1 MSEIDL
7 DLIKAEL
14 PNYTPLGRSGLLPAL
29 HAAQKL
35 YGWLPERVAA
45 EVAKSLRVPLA
56 DVHGVIVFYSLFYNE
71 PTAKRVIRVCTD
83 AACAL
88 KGGDKVLNHLCSNH
102 GLKPRQTTRD
112 LSLTIEPSP
121 CLGLCEHA
129 PAVWEA
135 GSDQSSVISENGAIH
150 VSLNRRP
157 PSIVGGP
164 LRLLTANCG
173 NGTTS
178 LAKYGKYSAFTK
190 ALGMKPE
197 EIVDEIKASGLV
209 GRGGAA
215 FPTGIKWEGAAK
227 TQSDQ
232 KYIVCNADESEP
244 GTFKDRVLLLD
255 DPHRTVEGMLIAAYA
270 IGASKGYI
278 YIRAEYPFIIP
289 VLENALKESR
299 EAGLLGENILGS
311 GFSFDIEIRV
321 GAGAY
326 ICGEETALFES
337 IEGKRGF
344 PRIKPPFPT
353 THGVFGKP
361 TVINNVETLCNVPLI
376 IAKGSAEYRTI
387 GTEKSPGPKLFCVS
401 GDVARA
407 GVYEV
412 PFGVTLR
419 ELLEM
424 AGGVAG
430 GKQMQSVL
438 FGGAAGAFATS
449 AHLDVKMT
457 FEDLRGVGL
466 PLGSGVVMVFDETRD
481 MRDVLKRLGHF
492 FAHES
497 CGKCYP
503 CQMGTQR
510 QMEILARIA
519 EGKTQKDDL
528 VRLQDV
534 GWTMTDASLCG
545 LGQTAAS
552 AVLSAM
558 KLWPEIFRDE
568 GRRLA
573 LSEVEA
579 MKDESAKSGKPALSK
594 VEGLKVGKKKDES
607 GKKVAKVARA
617 QKPVKRVAAG
627 KKVSK
632 VSKAP
637 KASKVKT
644 KATKNVTKTKV
655 MKKKVVAKKSRK

>member
-1 MSEIDL
+1 MEDIDL
-7 DLIKAEL
+7 TLLKPAIETYI
-14 PNYTPLGRSGLLPAL
+14 PMSRSGLLPAL

-35 YGWLPERVAA
+35 YGWISEPVAT
-45 EVAKSLRVPLA
+45 EIAKALHVPLA
-56 DVHGVIVFYSLFYNE
+56 DVHGVIEFYSLFYNE
-71 PTAKRVIRVCTD
+71 PTSKRVFRVCTD
-83 AACAL
+83 VACAL
-88 KGGDKVLNHLCSNH
+88 KGGDGILNHLCEHH
-102 GLKPRQTTRD
+102 GLKPGQTKPD

-129 PAVWEA
+129 PVALVDGQAETNINLKKSTYEL
-135 GSDQSSVISENGAIH
+135 GY
-150 VSLNRRP
+150 P
-157 PSIVGGP
+157 PSRVYGSI
-164 LRLLTANCG
+164 RLLTANCG
-173 NGTTS
+173 DGITS
-178 LAKYGKYSAFTK
+178 LAKYSKYSAFSK

-197 EIVDEIKASGLV
+197 TIVNEVKASGLV

-215 FPTGIKWEGAAK
+215 FPTGVKWEGAAK
-227 TQSDQ
+227 AEADQ
-232 KYIVCNADESEP
+232 KYVICNADESEP
-244 GTFKDRVLLLD
+244 GTFKDRILLLD
-255 DPHRTVEGMLIAAYA
+255 DPHRTIEGMCITAYA
-270 IGASKGYI
+270 IGASKGFI
-278 YIRAEYPFIIP
+278 YIRGEYPYIVP
-289 VLENALKESR
+289 VLENALNEAR
-299 EAGLLGENILGS
+299 EAGLLGRNILGS

-361 TVINNVETLCNVPLI
+361 TVINNVETLCNIPLI
-376 IAKGSAEYRTI
+376 VAKGSTEYRKI

-401 GDVARA
+401 GDVAKP
-407 GVYEV
+407 GMYEV

-419 ELLEM
+419 ELLNM
-424 AGGVAG
+424 AGGVAN
-430 GKQMQSVL
+430 KKKLQAVL

-449 AHLDVKMT
+449 KHLNVKMT

-466 PLGSGVVMVFDETRD
+466 PLGSGVVMVFDEARD
-481 MRDVLKRLGHF
+481 MRQVLKSLGHF

-510 QMEILARIA
+510 QKEILERVAS
-519 EGKTQKDDL
+519 GKVVDGDF

-558 KLWPEIFRDE
+558 KLWPEMFS
-568 GRRLA
+568 L
-573 LSEVEA
+573 
-579 MKDESAKSGKPALSK
+579 ESDSLLSK
-594 VEGLKVGKKKDES
+594 KKISKTIVN
-607 GKKVAKVARA
+607 KAVKAKAKA
-617 QKPVKRVAAG
+617 QTV
-627 KKVSK
+627 
-632 VSKAP
+632 
-637 KASKVKT
+637 
-644 KATKNVTKTKV
+644 
-655 MKKKVVAKKSRK
+655 KKVVAKKANPKTAKKTTTKKR